1 MAQTVDVAFATRHTT
16 NTAHLVNALARHFV
30 APYGLKRSLL
40 IKPVRPALRMLYMKQ
55 ILIGVDFT
63 GSPAGARSS

>member
-1 MAQTVDVAFATRHTT
+1 MAQTVEVAFATRHTT
-16 NTAHLVNALARHFV
+16 NTAHLVNALTRHFV

-40 IKPVRPALRMLYMKQ
+40 IKPVHPALRMLYTKQ
-55 ILIGVDFT
+55 ILIGVFFT